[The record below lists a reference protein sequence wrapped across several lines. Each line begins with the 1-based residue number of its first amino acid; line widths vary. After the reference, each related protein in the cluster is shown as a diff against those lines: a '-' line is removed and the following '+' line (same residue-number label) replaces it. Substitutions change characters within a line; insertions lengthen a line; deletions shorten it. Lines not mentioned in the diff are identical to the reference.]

1 MDSDDI
7 IYGRN
12 TVREAVKSGR
22 SIDKVIIAEGTT
34 DGSIKEIEG
43 LARDRKIV
51 VIKKDKRYLDEICMP
66 FGRNNITANHQGVA
80 AFVSAL
86 EYAEVEDIISAA
98 QDKDSSLIILLD
110 GVTDIN
116 NVGAIIR
123 SAECLGADGIIMA
136 KRRSAPLNSAANKA
150 SCGAL
155 EYVKVA
161 RVSNIS
167 QALDKLKQAGY
178 WTAAA
183 VMDGQDV
190 LKTDLSGKIA
200 LVIGDE
206 GEGISPLVSKNCDYK
221 VSIELM
227 GKIESLNASA
237 AAAVLMFEKRR
248 QDKTKNLT

>member
-1 MDSDDI
+1 MDNEDI

-22 SIDKVIIAEGTT
+22 SIDKIVIAEGTT
-34 DGSIKEIEG
+34 DGSIKEIEK
-43 LARDRKIV
+43 LARESKMVI
-51 VIKKDKRYLDEICMP
+51 IKKDKRYLDEVCMP
-66 FGRNNITANHQGVA
+66 FGRNNMTANHQGVI

-86 EYAEVEDIISAA
+86 EYVEVEDIISAA
-98 QDKDSSLIILLD
+98 KDKASSLVVLLD

-116 NVGAIIR
+116 NIGAIIR
-123 SAECLGADGIIMA
+123 SAECFGADGVILT

-155 EYVKVA
+155 EYVAVA
-161 RVSNIS
+161 RISNLS
-167 QALDKLKQAGY
+167 QTLDKLKNAGY

-183 VMDGQDV
+183 VMDGEDV
-190 LKTDLSGKIA
+190 GKTDLSGKIA

-206 GEGISPLVSKNCDYK
+206 GEGISPLVAKNCDYK
-221 VSIELM
+221 VSIELK
-227 GKIESLNASA
+227 GKIDSLNASA

-248 QDKTKNLT
+248 QDKLKGLT